1 MTSCDTSCHN
11 GRMSSRIYL
20 SLLKPE
26 ALSPELQFILTSAI
40 QKQHAGVIVAPV
52 WAQRAAAM
60 LRGSGLSLGVTVG
73 FPHGTAKPTLKA
85 IEATSSIKDGAD
97 EVFISAHLV
106 HLVSGDYDATRA
118 ELLEVVRA
126 ARATRRDVG
135 IHVIVETALLLALGP
150 GRSDKAVENACRAV
164 RESGC
169 DGVVTASGFHPAGGT
184 SSAAI
189 TALKQHAVGLTIT
202 AMGGVPNGSVAEAM
216 IATGADRAVI
226 HPA

>member
-1 MTSCDTSCHN
+1 
-11 GRMSSRIYL
+11 MSSHTYL

-26 ALSPELQFILTSAI
+26 ALSAELQFILSSAI
-40 QKQHAGVIVAPV
+40 QKQHAGVIVSPV
-52 WAQRAAAM
+52 WAQRAATM
-60 LRGSGLSLGVTVG
+60 LRGSGISLGVTVG

-97 EVFISAHLV
+97 EVLISAHLV
-106 HLVSGDYDATRA
+106 HLVSGDYNATRA
-118 ELLEVVRA
+118 ELLEIVRA

-150 GRSDKAVENACRAV
+150 GRSEKAIENACRAV

-169 DGVVTASGFHPAGGT
+169 DGVVTTSGFHPAGGT

-189 TALKQHAVGLTIT
+189 TALKQHGEALAVT
-202 AMGGVPNGSVAEAM
+202 AMGGVPNASVAEAM
-216 IATGADRAVI
+216 VAGGADRAVI
-226 HPA
+226 QPL